1 MATGNLLQTYIVGY
15 DRAIRETVEQ
25 KGGKMRSYVQK
36 ATGDLFRK
44 EGIYQRTT
52 STGLPSAVTNRFGD
66 SPVSDIEYSRR
77 KVTRNQYHDG
87 QFMDWADL
95 SKMGV
100 DPRNVK
106 LNAMKNKFLRQE
118 DLLIDA
124 AALGTAASNTSAQ
137 SGDTFSTT
145 AFGAGHT
152 DVTNVF
158 EAGIVDI
165 DVGASTSGFNYDKF
179 LTTIAQ
185 FGAVGVDLDSQKL
198 CIKVSWNQ
206 WRDIMDDA
214 NFTDF
219 EKKAVRGAS
228 VLEHDAGHIYEY
240 MGVHFIISNILPYG
254 SAADTDTAA
263 EINVDLDADVNA
275 AGIWQDTDS
284 TAIRLPYAFVQDAI
298 LFEVNPDI
306 TTKVS
311 ERADKSFNYYAYCKG
326 EFGAVR
332 MEEEKV
338 IAIAC
343 KENA

>member
-1 MATGNLLQTYIVGY
+1 MAGNLLQTYIVGY
-15 DRAIRETVEQ
+15 DRAIRETVET
-25 KGGKMRSYVQK
+25 KGGKMRPYVMQ

-44 EGIYQRTT
+44 EGIYQRT
-52 STGLPSAVTNRFGD
+52 SGGGLPSAVTNRFGD

-77 KVTRNQYHDG
+77 KVTRTQYHDG

-95 SKMGV
+95 SKMGT
-100 DPRNVK
+100 DPRNQK
-106 LNAMKNKFLRQE
+106 LTAMKNKFLRQE

-124 AALGTAASNTSAQ
+124 AALGTASSNTSAQ
-137 SGDTFSTT
+137 SGATFSTT
-145 AFGAGHT
+145 AFGAGFT
-152 DVTNVF
+152 DVTGKF

-165 DVGASTSGFNYDKF
+165 GVGAATSGFNYDKF

-185 FGAVGVDLDSQKL
+185 FGAVGVDLDAEKL
-198 CIKVSWNQ
+198 CFKVSWNQ

-219 EKKAVRGAS
+219 EKKAVRGSS
-228 VLEHDAGHIYEY
+228 VLEQKAGQIYEY
-240 MGVHFIISNILPYG
+240 MGCHFIISNILPYAA
-254 SAADTDTAA
+254 AADTDTAA
-263 EINVDLDADVNA
+263 EINVDLTADVNS
-275 AGIWQDTDS
+275 AGVWQDTNS
-284 TAIRLPYAFVQDAI
+284 TGIRLPYAFVQDAI

-311 ERADKSFNYYAYCKG
+311 ERADKGFNYYAYMKG

>member
-1 MATGNLLQTYIVGY
+1 MAGNLLQTYIVGY
-15 DRAIRETVEQ
+15 DRAIRETVET
-25 KGGKMRSYVQK
+25 KGGKMRQYVQK

-44 EGIYQRTT
+44 EGIYQRT
-52 STGLPSAVTNRFGD
+52 SGGGLPQAVTNRFGD

-77 KVTRNQYHDG
+77 KVTRTQYHDG

-95 SKMGV
+95 SKMGT
-100 DPRNVK
+100 DPRNQK

-152 DVTNVF
+152 DVTGVF

-185 FGAVGVDLDSQKL
+185 FGAVGVDLDSEKL
-198 CIKVSWNQ
+198 CMKVSWNQ
-206 WRDIMDDA
+206 WRDIMDDS

-228 VLEHDAGHIYEY
+228 VLEKDAGHIYEY

-263 EINVDLDADVNA
+263 EINVDLSADVNS

-311 ERADKSFNYYAYCKG
+311 ERADKGFNYYAYMKG